1 MFNKLS
7 REDYPWWVRVSLLG
21 LSSRNGLWLF
31 VVISALAG
39 FLAIALP
46 LSSGSPRG
54 YLGPLFFLAA
64 LMYWLSIRWID
75 RHGSWD
81 L

>member
-1 MFNKLS
+1 MSNRVS
-7 REDYPWWVRVSLLG
+7 REDYPWWVKVGIWG

-31 VVISALAG
+31 VVISLAAASFCICSYALSG
-39 FLAIALP
+39 F
-46 LSSGSPRG
+46 PRW
-54 YLGPLFFLAA
+54 YLGPLFLLAA

-75 RHGSWD
+75 RNGSWE